1 MPMGAP
7 VTSTP
12 VATAGHSTQLPAAA
26 TLGALGVV
34 YGDIGTSPLY
44 ALKEAAKAAA
54 HGGPL
59 TPDAVLGVVSLIL
72 WALIL
77 IISLKYALLILR
89 ADNRGEGGIVA
100 LLALLSRAPCA
111 SREPGARN
119 CWWSA
124 WSAPRCSMA
133 TARLRRRSRCSAPS
147 RA

>member
-12 VATAGHSTQLPAAA
+12 AATSGHLASLPTAA

-44 ALKEAAKAAA
+44 ALKEAAKAAT

-59 TPDAVLGVVSLIL
+59 THAAILGVVSLIL
-72 WALIL
+72 WSLIL
-77 IISLKYALLILR
+77 IISLKYAILILR

-100 LLALLSRAPCA
+100 MLALLRARHA
-111 SREPGARN
+111 RSGTWRGGIFLHGLWGA
-119 CWWSA
+119 A
-124 WSAPRCSMA
+124 LAYGGGAIPPA
-133 TARLRRRSRCSAPS
+133 VFVLRRVG
-147 RA
+147 